1 MDYIKLT
8 PIGVV
13 KLEIKEATDENWG
26 SVTST
31 IKLNPEF
38 APGLLGLDSFSH
50 AVIIT
55 YLHQA
60 SFDKAKHLQR
70 RPRNW
75 AHLPLLEIFAQR
87 AKSRPN
93 SIGITVVKILSA
105 QKDELKVQGLDA
117 VDATPVLN
125 IKPYFPQYDRAPDPL
140 IPAWVIEVMQGYF

>member
-1 MDYIKLT
+1 MDSIKLT

-13 KLEIKEATDENWG
+13 TSEIKEATDENWG

-31 IKLNPEF
+31 IKLSPEF

-50 AVIIT
+50 AVILT

-70 RPRNW
+70 RPRGW
-75 AHLPLLEIFAQR
+75 AHLPLLGIFAQR

-93 SIGITVVKILSA
+93 PIGITVVKILSIL
-105 QKDELKVQGLDA
+105 KDELVVQGLDA
-117 VDATPVLN
+117 VDATPVLD
-125 IKPYFPQYDRAPDPL
+125 IKPYFPQYDHAPNPRT
-140 IPAWVIEVMQGYF
+140 PAWVAELMKGYF